1 MRCHLGI
8 EKRFLT
14 PENQIK
20 LGMHTKLETFH
31 IEDLDIFCLY
41 PTKAVYIDI
50 NLHVD
55 FVESEM
61 VDPPLIYL
69 FEDDHQT
76 SDSAALVYQLY
87 RNEKIQ

>member
-1 MRCHLGI
+1 MRANI
-8 EKRFLT
+8 SS
-14 PENQIK
+14 I
-20 LGMHTKLETFH
+20 
-31 IEDLDIFCLY
+31 ICLY
-41 PTKAVYIDI
+41 SIQEVHINI
-50 NLHVD
+50 NLDVI
-55 FVESEM
+55 FIESEM

>member
-1 MRCHLGI
+1 MRHWHPPSLKFAFWQKG
-8 EKRFLT
+8 
-14 PENQIK
+14 ENKMRANISS
-20 LGMHTKLETFH
+20 
-31 IEDLDIFCLY
+31 IICLY
-41 PTKAVYIDI
+41 SIKEVHINI
-50 NLHVD
+50 NLDVI
-55 FVESEM
+55 FIESEM

>member
-1 MRCHLGI
+1 MI
-8 EKRFLT
+8 
-14 PENQIK
+14 
-20 LGMHTKLETFH
+20 
-31 IEDLDIFCLY
+31 CLY
-41 PTKAVYIDI
+41 SIKEVHINI
-50 NLHVD
+50 NLDVT
-55 FVESEM
+55 FIESEM

>member
-1 MRCHLGI
+1 MPSGESGEIKMRANISSMKCLYS
-8 EKRFLT
+8 
-14 PENQIK
+14 IK
-20 LGMHTKLETFH
+20 EVH
-31 IEDLDIFCLY
+31 INIDLDVIF
-41 PTKAVYIDI
+41 I
-50 NLHVD
+50 
-55 FVESEM
+55 ESEM

>member
-1 MRCHLGI
+1 M
-8 EKRFLT
+8 
-14 PENQIK
+14 
-20 LGMHTKLETFH
+20 ETFY
-31 IEDLDIFCLY
+31 IEDLDIICLY
-41 PTKAVYIDI
+41 PIKAVHIDI
-50 NLHVD
+50 NLDVT